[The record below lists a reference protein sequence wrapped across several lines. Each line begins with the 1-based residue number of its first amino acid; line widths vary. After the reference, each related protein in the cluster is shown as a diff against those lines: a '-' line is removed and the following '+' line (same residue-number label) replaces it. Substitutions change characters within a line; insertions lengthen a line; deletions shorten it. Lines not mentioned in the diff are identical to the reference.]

1 MSLNQTP
8 RSERIH
14 ISIFGRTNSGK
25 SSLINKIT
33 DQNVSL
39 VSDIKGTTTDPVSK
53 SMEFFPLGPAI
64 ITDTAGLDDETAL
77 GNLRTERT
85 LQVLNTT
92 DIALLM
98 IDSTVGTDSFET
110 SILREIKDRGLP
122 YFLIINKIDLADK
135 SAQLKIID
143 SFHSDTDRCIPVSTK
158 TGENIELL
166 KEKISH
172 LALDVSNKLSASSGK
187 RLLADLI
194 ETDDLVILVVPIDE
208 SAPKGRL
215 ILPQQQTI
223 RDILDAHGI
232 CMVTQPSELSKTLVR
247 AQSAF
252 HQPPKMVIT
261 DSQVFGEVSRIVPK
275 EIPLTSFSILFA
287 RYKGELSSL
296 MTSVRQI
303 EELKENDTLLISE
316 GCTHHRQCGDIGS
329 VKIPNWLQKYTGKS
343 FQFEYSS
350 GNSFPTELSKYRMI
364 IHCGGCMLQEKE
376 MKSRIARAKQQ
387 NVPIVNY
394 GILIS
399 YLKGILERSTQMFQ
413 ETLPKR
419 NRCL

>member
-376 MKSRIARAKQQ
+376 MKSRIARAKRQ

>member
-39 VSDIKGTTTDPVSK
+39 VSDIKGTPTDPVSK

-64 ITDTAGLDDETAL
+64 ITDTAGLDDKTAL

-166 KEKISH
+166 KKKISH

-303 EELKENDTLLISE
+303 EALKENDTLLISE

-350 GNSFPTELSKYRMI
+350 GNSFPTQLSKYRMI